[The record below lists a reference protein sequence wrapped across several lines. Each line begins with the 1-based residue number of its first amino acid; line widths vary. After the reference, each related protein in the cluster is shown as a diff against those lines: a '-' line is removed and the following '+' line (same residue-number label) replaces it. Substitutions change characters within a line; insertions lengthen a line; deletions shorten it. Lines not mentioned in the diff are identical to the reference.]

1 MLVVCLKKENIDFVY
16 YGGYYL
22 EMGQMLCQ
30 VCFVGLK
37 IQFMGLEGVGN
48 VLLLNIVGDV
58 VEGMLVIMLKCYDQ
72 DLVNQG
78 IVDVLK
84 VDKKDLFGF
93 YVWIIYVV
101 V

>member
-1 MLVVCLKKENIDFVY
+1 
-16 YGGYYL
+16 
-22 EMGQMLCQ
+22 
-30 VCFVGLK
+30 
-37 IQFMGLEGVGN
+37 MGLEGVGN

>member
-1 MLVVCLKKENIDFVY
+1 
-16 YGGYYL
+16 
-22 EMGQMLCQ
+22 MGQMLCQ